1 MTLSLFFML
10 LAIMAHSAFLS
21 DSRYVNHNVELVMFI
36 AFINLA
42 SLFMV
47 LGR

>member
-1 MTLSLFFML
+1 MSLSLFFML

-21 DSRYVNHNVELVMFI
+21 DSRYVNHNVEICMFI
-36 AFINLA
+36 VFINLA

-47 LGR
+47 MGR